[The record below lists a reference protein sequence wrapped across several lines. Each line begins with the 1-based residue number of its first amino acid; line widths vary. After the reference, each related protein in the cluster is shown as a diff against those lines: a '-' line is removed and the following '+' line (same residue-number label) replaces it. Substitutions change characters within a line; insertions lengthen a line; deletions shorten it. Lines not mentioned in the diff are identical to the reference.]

1 MRNELN
7 TQTIPLSEAIEKV
20 VKNFE
25 EVNLDFIIKIAE
37 QIKKI
42 GELNPSSINRIVLMT
57 EWGTDI
63 NDITTQ
69 LSQAAAMSIPQIMVI
84 YQKVLDDTY
93 MDPRFAQALKHT
105 QLTSYDVARLNQY
118 AQAQSRQTAETI
130 LNLSNT
136 TAVSQ
141 AYRNAVDRAVL
152 SVSSGLTDY
161 GSATREIIRE
171 LGSNGLQVQYQ
182 SGYHRRLDTAIRQ
195 NIIDGTNQLAQHSS
209 DMMGEAL
216 GYDAYEISAHA
227 MSAPDHEPIQGR
239 VFLKTEYEKMQTAQP
254 FCDIT
259 GRTYEAI
266 KRPVGEWN
274 CKHFALSFST
284 RYSQRRWTDEQLD
297 DFAKKN
303 AEGCTIDGK
312 HLTTYEASQ
321 LMREIETAVRR
332 EKDVAVAAKAAGDAV
347 LRRQCQMRI
356 NALMTKYDSVAKT
369 SGLESHRDRMR
380 VEGFRAV
387 KVN

>member
-57 EWGTDI
+57 EWGADI

-69 LSQAAAMSIPQIMVI
+69 LSQAAAISIPQIMVI

-136 TAVSQ
+136 TAISQ
-141 AYRNAVDRAVL
+141 AYRNAVDRAVF
-152 SVSSGLTDY
+152 
-161 GSATREIIRE
+161 
-171 LGSNGLQVQYQ
+171 
-182 SGYHRRLDTAIRQ
+182 
-195 NIIDGTNQLAQHSS
+195 
-209 DMMGEAL
+209 
-216 GYDAYEISAHA
+216 
-227 MSAPDHEPIQGR
+227 PIP
-239 VFLKTEYEKMQTAQP
+239 YA
-254 FCDIT
+254 CI
-259 GRTYEAI
+259 
-266 KRPVGEWN
+266 
-274 CKHFALSFST
+274 
-284 RYSQRRWTDEQLD
+284 
-297 DFAKKN
+297 
-303 AEGCTIDGK
+303 
-312 HLTTYEASQ
+312 
-321 LMREIETAVRR
+321 
-332 EKDVAVAAKAAGDAV
+332 
-347 LRRQCQMRI
+347 
-356 NALMTKYDSVAKT
+356 
-369 SGLESHRDRMR
+369 
-380 VEGFRAV
+380 
-387 KVN
+387 